1 MLPEQTS
8 AGRILRWDWKLEAN
22 LNRKANGLALEG
34 PSVGLYVPLL
44 EFNLPVAD
52 AHAEKLNSC
61 GLSVEMNFRAS
72 LRASYC
78 AKRSAPGCPALCVR
92 TPTVDAMSSCDAPEI
107 SATTSQQMKNEH
119 HEGGNHRQCNKLAF
133 RFDYDRSCRD
143 ASETDSF
150 LSIHSKP
157 REALIRCFL

>member
-52 AHAEKLNSC
+52 AHAEKLNS
-61 GLSVEMNFRAS
+61 
-72 LRASYC
+72 
-78 AKRSAPGCPALCVR
+78 
-92 TPTVDAMSSCDAPEI
+92 
-107 SATTSQQMKNEH
+107 
-119 HEGGNHRQCNKLAF
+119 
-133 RFDYDRSCRD
+133 
-143 ASETDSF
+143 
-150 LSIHSKP
+150 
-157 REALIRCFL
+157 